1 MSNKKIEA
9 WKSKFSTEK
18 SIYVATSVKSIHP
31 VVDKI
36 VANLCGIDLIQHV
49 RLAEDYLQASNE
61 IKVRGRIKV
70 PVTTPDHPTAV
81 GVYLLWDF
89 SRNSIYFYELNS
101 AVKGYGEKI
110 VRAVMT
116 AIPNN
121 WEAAV
126 VMDYSGGFWQRMT
139 EKYENILIV

>member
-9 WKSKFSTEK
+9 WKSIFPKDK
-18 SIYVATSVKSIHP
+18 SIFVATNVKSIHP

-36 VANLCGIDLIQHV
+36 VANLCGIDLIQYV
-49 RLAEDYLQASNE
+49 RVSQDYLQASNE
-61 IKVRGRIKV
+61 IKVKGRIKV
-70 PVTTPDHPTAV
+70 PVTTIGHPTAV
-81 GVYLLWDF
+81 GVYLVLDF
-89 SRNSIYFYELNS
+89 PYDSIQFHEINS

-110 VRAVMT
+110 VDAVMT

-126 VMDYSGGFWQRMT
+126 VMDWSDGFWERMT